1 MWQSSIIFK
10 YMHSLVLW
18 GFFKITRV
26 HVVFKF
32 LKYVETFLQKIIA
45 EHYNGGSTLFCYS
58 VSFVLHLLGQNLR
71 D

>member
-1 MWQSSIIFK
+1 MEI
-10 YMHSLVLW
+10 
-18 GFFKITRV
+18 FKITRV
-26 HVVFKF
+26 HAVFKF

-45 EHYNGGSTLFCYS
+45 EYYNGGSTLFCYS

>member
-1 MWQSSIIFK
+1 MEI
-10 YMHSLVLW
+10 
-18 GFFKITRV
+18 FKITRV
-26 HVVFKF
+26 HAVFKF

-45 EHYNGGSTLFCYS
+45 EYYNGGSTLFWYS